1 VALYDE
7 GIAHLDEAPEPEARP
22 QFELITGTAGTGKT
36 FLARQLASEDF
47 GAELCATTGIAAVNL
62 GAGVTTI
69 NSKLGYFDT
78 ANLRDQW
85 TAGQLAGKL
94 VRLYERGV
102 SRLLIDEVSM
112 MDGEQLMI
120 LCYALDEL
128 KEQRGCEM
136 GLVLVGDFCQ
146 LPPVKARF
154 AFEVEAFSRFRP
166 HHTKLTQIR
175 RQTDLDFVAAL
186 QAVRRGDRTK
196 AIDYFESR
204 LQRQTDPDFPG
215 PTILAKN
222 MEVDRFNLLRHAK
235 LQTDERWRWASTR
248 WGKARGEWRLIPELL
263 ELKAGALVMILSNLP
278 DLDPLTGRP
287 TGNFLYVNGDL
298 GTLLGTKRAE
308 DGTADVK
315 LHRSSRVVT
324 VSTITRENLIP
335 LDPERRKALRALD
348 HDAAARKDEDYASVI
363 RGDRA
368 DYEAVGGVTYL
379 PLRLAYATSVHKSQG
394 LTLDNVQVSIT
405 DRFWEEPG
413 MMYVALSRARTSDG
427 MRVVGSKELFMKRIN
442 VDPRVREWI

>member
-1 VALYDE
+1 MKE
-7 GIAHLDEAPEPEARP
+7 K
-22 QFELITGTAGTGKT
+22 AG
-36 FLARQLASEDF
+36 R
-47 GAELCATTGIAAVNL
+47 
-62 GAGVTTI
+62 
-69 NSKLGYFDT
+69 
-78 ANLRDQW
+78 
-85 TAGQLAGKL
+85 
-94 VRLYERGV
+94 
-102 SRLLIDEVSM
+102 
-112 MDGEQLMI
+112 
-120 LCYALDEL
+120 
-128 KEQRGCEM
+128 EM
-136 GLVLVGDFCQ
+136 GLVLIGDFCQ

-154 AFEVEAFSRFRP
+154 AFEVEAFDRFRS
-166 HHTKLTQIR
+166 HMTKLTEIR

-186 QAVRRGDRTK
+186 QAVRRGDRMK
-196 AIDYFESR
+196 AMEYFESR

-222 MEVDRFNLLRHAK
+222 VEVDRFNLLRHAK
-235 LQTDERWRWASTR
+235 LTTDERWRWASTR
-248 WGKARGEWRLIPELL
+248 WGKARGEWKLIPETL
-263 ELKAGALVMILSNLP
+263 ELKEGALVMILANQP
-278 DLDPLTGRP
+278 DIDPITSKS

-298 GTLLGTKRAE
+298 GTLLGTRRAE
-308 DGTADVK
+308 DGTADVRM
-315 LHRSSRVVT
+315 HRGGRVVT

-348 HDAAARKDEDYASVI
+348 QEAMKREDTEHVSVV
-363 RGDRA
+363 RGDHGE
-368 DYEAVGGVTYL
+368 YEAVGGVTYL